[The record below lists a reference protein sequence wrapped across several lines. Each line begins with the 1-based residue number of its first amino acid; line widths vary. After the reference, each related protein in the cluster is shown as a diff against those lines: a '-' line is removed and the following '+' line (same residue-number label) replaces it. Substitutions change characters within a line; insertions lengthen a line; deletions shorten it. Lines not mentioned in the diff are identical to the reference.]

1 MDGFINF
8 AIGSSEFANDL
19 KIYATLIEPLVQIA
33 KGASQL
39 IGMFV

>member
-1 MDGFINF
+1 M
-8 AIGSSEFANDL
+8 SSYITDLYSAAASIFNAFNDFM
-19 KIYATLIEPLVQIA
+19 EPFVEIA